1 MKKLFTKI
9 LLDRMLIMQIEKTI
23 PALGEVM
30 YSYQNFTYENYDV
43 WSNIGFV
50 TLNWKAGNRR
60 VQAIT
65 YQPQKQIIITD
76 KILGEKF
83 VEMGRDISPS
93 FIHIF
98 YT

>member
-23 PALGEVM
+23 SALGEVM

-50 TLNWKAGNRR
+50 TLNCKAGNRR

-83 VEMGRDISPS
+83 VEMGSYISPS